1 MLLNQLHLILAA
13 SEKML
18 EYVFIF
24 AGWSSCETIL
34 RTVVLEKS
42 VRCTVFCLSDLL
54 QLNEWALKG
63 CP

>member
-18 EYVFIF
+18 EYVLIF
-24 AGWSSCETIL
+24 ASWSPNEIVL
-34 RTVVLEKS
+34 RPLVLEKS
-42 VRCTVFCLSDLL
+42 VRCTVLCLSYLL

>member
-18 EYVFIF
+18 ENVFIF
-24 AGWSSCETIL
+24 ASWSPYEPVL
-34 RTVVLEKS
+34 RTLVLEKS
-42 VRCTVFCLSDLL
+42 VRCTVLFLSDLL
-54 QLNEWALKG
+54 QLNKWALKG